1 MCNLGEGIELQACKN
16 NARKLFENG
25 ASYELVRASI
35 DILSDEE
42 LQEIYDEVMSATV

>member
-1 MCNLGEGIELQACKN
+1 MCNLGEGIELQACK
-16 NARKLFENG
+16 LFENG
-25 ASYELVRASI
+25 VSYELVRASI